1 MNIPPLAS
9 PAVAPVSL
17 PELDAVSRIAAPI
30 DALAQPLANLLVI
43 GNASIVDLSNLGQL
57 LSASS
62 VLQQQAASVGAADAA
77 EAVGEQNPSAN
88 VDDGF
93 GRLLAAAQLFV
104 GAFNQFQSSNINDIA
119 DPLVASFQNPL
130 LVAINGLPPSSG
142 SESESGSVEGQ
153 SLFAGLSQVGFS
165 FQNGASNPAGNAQL
179 TIDPSALESAFNAN
193 PAQTSALLTQTFQTI
208 GQLAAT
214 VAGQNTDLFVSG
226 ADAALPASPF
236 DLFPAALPPTPFDG
250 SAVRAAALQADVTDQ
265 ANQTPVAAN
274 PAPASGTGALANAPT
289 VTQLDARPA
298 TSDTAPLQ
306 AASIDPA
313 AQSAPAANV
322 AAPTSAAGANA
333 QSAAISAL
341 PASSLAGIANVTA
354 NVTANIA
361 ADITADIIEN
371 ILPPAFPDNNLTA
384 ADTTLQRS
392 LADQA
397 LRNALD
403 ANLLSSPIAATVA
416 AMVVAETAQTADAIA
431 TDAAALS
438 NAAAA
443 QAARESNV
451 ADQAATAS
459 GAVSASAA
467 TRAAQVQA
475 MAQAQMQMQPEATV
489 QVQVQAQLPAP
500 LAPLGDDRGPLALDP
515 AIAAAVAA
523 YRLGSGALG
532 VETNKTTPRWPEPD
546 SDINAVN
553 APLPVDLDPRDGSSH
568 AQRSE
573 NTRDIALALAAN
585 KALTATE
592 LANRKSPTPEFKRT
606 PDK

>member
-1 MNIPPLAS
+1 VNIPPLAS

-142 SESESGSVEGQ
+142 SESGSVEGQ

-354 NVTANIA
+354 NIA

-475 MAQAQMQMQPEATV
+475 MAQAQMQMQMQPEATV

>member
-1 MNIPPLAS
+1 VNIPPLAS

-354 NVTANIA
+354 NIA

-489 QVQVQAQLPAP
+489 QVQAQLPAP

>member
-142 SESESGSVEGQ
+142 SESGSVEGQ

-489 QVQVQAQLPAP
+489 QVQAQLPAP